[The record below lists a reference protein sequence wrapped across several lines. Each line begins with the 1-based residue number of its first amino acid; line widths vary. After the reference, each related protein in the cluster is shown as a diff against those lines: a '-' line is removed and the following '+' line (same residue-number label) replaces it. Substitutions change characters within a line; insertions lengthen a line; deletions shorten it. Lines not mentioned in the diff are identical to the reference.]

1 VVNAIRTART
11 KTLNCVKN
19 ALSLEENGYIM
30 KKINR
35 KETDIQLEI
44 CKYLKMRGYFFW
56 RQNTAPTFQRSRNC
70 YRSMP
75 KFAINGVP
83 DILLVK
89 EGRFIGIEVKSLTGR
104 ISKNQVIFRDLVIEA
119 GGEYFIARS
128 VEDVIKAGL

>member
-1 VVNAIRTART
+1 
-11 KTLNCVKN
+11 
-19 ALSLEENGYIM
+19 
-30 KKINR
+30 
-35 KETDIQLEI
+35 
-44 CKYLKMRGYFFW
+44 
-56 RQNTAPTFQRSRNC
+56 
-70 YRSMP
+70 MP